1 MGNTRA
7 REAALSRNHRRVWQ
21 DVNLVLKWAGSG
33 KNRGRDVYIQLEP
46 IMIKDSIAQVEGNSK
61 HFSKTSDFSSPA
73 LKSELRIVIGR
84 K

>member
-1 MGNTRA
+1 
-7 REAALSRNHRRVWQ
+7 
-21 DVNLVLKWAGSG
+21 
-33 KNRGRDVYIQLEP
+33 
-46 IMIKDSIAQVEGNSK
+46 MIKDYTTKVEGNSK